1 MGMQVIVPISH
12 ICLSFCF
19 CSLSDLA
26 SWYSLESG
34 KMLLQ
39 IWDMKANAPNLGVH
53 SFETGFHVTEAALE
67 YRCAPAA
74 RKPTLLLKWFED
86 NTAW

>member
-39 IWDMKANAPNLGVH
+39 IWGMKANAPNLGV
-53 SFETGFHVTEAALE
+53 HVTEAALE